1 MFLFGG
7 GDVGSHRHRHWK
19 RVKRP
24 PVKSRSKRC
33 ILCLFFQEL
42 ILPLLLLALLIAI
55 NNLNPHSY
63 YGGISTVELERE
75 DRSFKG
81 LGYTPITNV
90 TSSIM
95 EQVAQEMSQSTS

>member
-1 MFLFGG
+1 MC
-7 GDVGSHRHRHWK
+7 
-19 RVKRP
+19 P
-24 PVKSRSKRC
+24 PIRNCSKKC
-33 ILCLFFQEL
+33 YLCLSLQEL

-63 YGGISTVELERE
+63 YGEISTVELERE

-95 EQVAQEMSQSTS
+95 EQVAQEMSQSN